1 MDLANLEPA
10 KYVALDPPFVV
21 SFTDDE
27 GASRFVQLTL
37 QAMARDEKTIQAIK
51 THSPAIRNAFL
62 FVISSHKLEELT
74 TLDGKEKLR
83 KEMLAAANDVM
94 ERNTGKGDIEDLY
107 FTSLV
112 IQ

>member
-1 MDLANLEPA
+1 M
-10 KYVALDPPFVV
+10 
-21 SFTDDE
+21 SFTDGD

-37 QAMARDEKTIQAIK
+37 QAMARDDKTIEAIK

-62 FVISSHKLEELT
+62 FVISSHKLEEIA
-74 TLDGKEKLR
+74 TLEGKEKLR
-83 KEMLAAANDVM
+83 KEMLDAANGIM
-94 ERNTGKGDIEDLY
+94 EQNTGKASIEDLY